1 MAHGH
6 TVKCTSSGLGLAE
19 VVPLVEQMGRRLMAG
34 PFVAMIGCGV
44 TIWLAVS
51 HPDPVIHDNVVR
63 RGLVVEK
70 PVSVPAHAAHGEVQ

>member
-1 MAHGH
+1 
-6 TVKCTSSGLGLAE
+6 
-19 VVPLVEQMGRRLMAG
+19 MAG
-34 PFVAMIGCGV
+34 PFVAMVGCGV

-70 PVSVPAHAAHGEVQ
+70 PVSVPAHAAHGEVR